1 MATREGVYVGGK
13 DIIERYVGT
22 RLVWSKWVYVGYYQN
37 LRTPYDS
44 QGYLIFDSISSS
56 GFNDKYRDESR
67 VKDVK
72 VRIQHRNDTITTVYA
87 KYARLYDSNTG
98 QDNYRRGKSLYISF
112 KDDNQKQVFK
122 SNFANGDSLFFYFK

>member
-1 MATREGVYVGGK
+1 MATREGIYVGGK

-56 GFNDKYRDESR
+56 GFNDKYLDESR

-72 VRIQHRNDTITTVYA
+72 VRIQHRNDTFTTVYA
-87 KYARLYDSNTG
+87 KYARLYDRNTG
-98 QDNYRRGKSLYISF
+98 QDNYRRGKLLYISF

>member
-87 KYARLYDSNTG
+87 KYARLYDRNTG

>member
-1 MATREGVYVGGK
+1 MATREGIYVGGK

-98 QDNYRRGKSLYISF
+98 QDNYSRGKSLYISF
-112 KDDNQKQVFK
+112 KDDNQKQVFE